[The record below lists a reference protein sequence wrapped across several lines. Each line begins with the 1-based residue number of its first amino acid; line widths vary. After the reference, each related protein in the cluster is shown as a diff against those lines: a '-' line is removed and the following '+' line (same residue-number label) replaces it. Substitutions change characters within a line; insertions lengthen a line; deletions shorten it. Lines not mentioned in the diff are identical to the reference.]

1 MQSGLHQQ
9 AASSGVAAL
18 FAFGNGKLRLNTR
31 QDARYELGKLL
42 ESSAKGLYLAEANS
56 QMGKSKRK
64 RREERERGSEGGV
77 EEPG

>member
-1 MQSGLHQQ
+1 MGCTNKPPAVELQPF
-9 AASSGVAAL
+9 

-42 ESSAKGLYLAEANS
+42 ESFAKGLYLAEANS